1 MDVRFKACHPAE
13 HDDGAPG
20 DLKADGARPHVEGE
34 RAPLGPRAADGVDPA
49 RVPGSR
55 MVVEAV
61 LDAEQ
66 VASGQRRRL
75 CFGRTF
81 CPTSLFVL

>member
-34 RAPLGPRAADGVDPA
+34 RIPLGPHAAVGIVPA
-49 RVPGSR
+49 RFPGSR
-55 MVVEAV
+55 MVVETV
-61 LDAEQ
+61 LEAEQ

-75 CFGRTF
+75 CFGRI
-81 CPTSLFVL
+81 FVL